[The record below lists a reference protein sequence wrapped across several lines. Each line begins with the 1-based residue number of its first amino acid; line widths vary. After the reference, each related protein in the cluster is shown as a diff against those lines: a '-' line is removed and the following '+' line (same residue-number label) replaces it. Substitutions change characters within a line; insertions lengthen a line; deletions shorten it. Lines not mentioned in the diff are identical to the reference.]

1 MTNSPLISLRI
12 PPDTLERIDQLAQK
26 RYPAR
31 RSGKKPNRSQV
42 ILDAIEQFL
51 DQADLQDSAL
61 PSTNTVR
68 LSRPDNSNG
77 SGSTVVS
84 DMTASTPNYAVIQT
98 LGPEKRGE
106 ITNSGVL
113 TNYQSGWTQAADSV
127 DQNPSASKTYSTR
140 KYIDLWLDYFS
151 YMGKLAKPW
160 FISRM

>member
-1 MTNSPLISLRI
+1 MANSPLISLRI

-51 DQADLQDSAL
+51 DQTDLQNSAP
-61 PSTNTVR
+61 PSRNTVR
-68 LSRPDNSNG
+68 PSRPDDSD
-77 SGSTVVS
+77 GSTVAS

-106 ITNSGVL
+106 ITSSEVL
-113 TNYQSGWTQAADSV
+113 TNYQSAWAETADDI
-127 DQNPSASKTYSTR
+127 DQNTLGLKTSSTR

>member
-1 MTNSPLISLRI
+1 MANSPLISLRI

-51 DQADLQDSAL
+51 DQADLQDSAP

-68 LSRPDNSNG
+68 LSRSDNSNG
-77 SGSTVVS
+77 STVVS
-84 DMTASTPNYAVIQT
+84 NVTASTPNYAVIQT

-106 ITNSGVL
+106 ITNSEVL
-113 TNYQSGWTQAADSV
+113 TNYQPVWAETTDGV
-127 DQNPSASKTYSTR
+127 DQNTSASKTSSTR

>member
-1 MTNSPLISLRI
+1 MANSPLISLRI

-51 DQADLQDSAL
+51 DQADLQDSAP
-61 PSTNTVR
+61 PSTKPVR
-68 LSRPDNSNG
+68 LSRPDNND
-77 SGSTVVS
+77 GSTVVS
-84 DMTASTPNYAVIQT
+84 DITASTPSYAVIQT
-98 LGPEKRGE
+98 LEPEKRGE
-106 ITNSGVL
+106 ITNSEVL
-113 TNYQSGWTQAADSV
+113 ENYQSVWAQTTDGV
-127 DQNPSASKTYSTR
+127 DQDTSGSKTSSTR